1 MGLIP
6 RTPGIDVGVS
16 LMNDGIKP
24 WKLRWKYPVY
34 SISIAVDLLHPAT
47 TSSFLPVASSLYYAY
62 CYCHYLLHCK
72 LVLEVRERRSCL
84 LPECF
89 SYTVMLG
96 EGEDV
101 SSECSSGCQSGW
113 TTYLDHSSCEPLVY
127 SKGGVFHGKE
137 EEEEEEEEEDLSMVS
152 DASSGPPHFQEE
164 DEHWFYYLHSSTGDN
179 GCLCSSLAPTAELA
193 EGGGK
198 KRRVEPKQQR
208 KHSSLLDDTAS
219 SPPIRSSKTS
229 FIGDDDS
236 SHMMPPIASVLEF
249 SCGFSATHHFKRN
262 HAPEKQMGYLRSSA
276 PVKPTPSRPVK

>member
-24 WKLRWKYPVY
+24 WKLRWNYPVY
-34 SISIAVDLLHPAT
+34 SISIAVDLLHV
-47 TSSFLPVASSLYYAY
+47 SKRNSV
-62 CYCHYLLHCK
+62 LLTPK
-72 LVLEVRERRSCL
+72 PQGRRRGVEEANPSI
-84 LPECF
+84 
-89 SYTVMLG
+89 TR
-96 EGEDV
+96 
-101 SSECSSGCQSGW
+101 SGCQSGW

-127 SKGGVFHGKE
+127 SKGGVFHGKEE

-219 SPPIRSSKTS
+219 SPPIRSSK
-229 FIGDDDS
+229 
-236 SHMMPPIASVLEF
+236 ARSV
-249 SCGFSATHHFKRN
+249 
-262 HAPEKQMGYLRSSA
+262 P
-276 PVKPTPSRPVK
+276 